1 MLPRWFIV
9 VATLTLLALSPARA
23 AVLVHDYTLRNTLSP
38 AGGGPPLSAMGG
50 NITALGYVFAGSPFT
65 IGTIPSVSSNISLE
79 FSFTF
84 RVQAGDLQPGMFS
97 AVSMGPGIYSITSPL
112 VLRSVA
118 PNSPLDAP
126 HDVNLHFVLTRNS
139 ATDAITGYVNGSPQF
154 TLAEDVKSSPDAIS
168 AGFNFSLREGSSAT
182 LASLGG
188 RVDFVRVYNGALS
201 AAEVSELFAAGSP
214 LAIPEPETYAL
225 FGAGL
230 IAYFLSR
237 RRKKPTGAPSPG

>member
-1 MLPRWFIV
+1 MFLRRFIV
-9 VATLTLLALSPARA
+9 GASLALLVLSSARA
-23 AVLVHDYTLRNTLSP
+23 AVLVHDYRLRGTLSP
-38 AGGGPPLSAMGG
+38 ASGGPPLSAVGG
-50 NITALGYVFAGSPFT
+50 NITALGYVFAGNPFT

-84 RVQAGDLQPGMFS
+84 RVQAGDLQPGTYS
-97 AVSMGPGIYSITSPL
+97 AVTIGPGIYSVTSPL

-118 PNSPLDAP
+118 TSSPLNTP

-139 ATDAITGYVNGSPQF
+139 TSDAIIGYVNGTPQF
-154 TLAEDVKSSPDAIS
+154 NLSEDVRSSPESIS

-188 RVDFVRVYNGALS
+188 RVDFVRVYNGALTS
-201 AAEVSELFAAGSP
+201 GEVGELFAAGAP

-237 RRKKPTGAPSPG
+237 RGRKSAVPRP

>member
-1 MLPRWFIV
+1 MFLRRFIV
-9 VATLTLLALSPARA
+9 GATLALLALSSARA
-23 AVLVHDYTLRNTLSP
+23 AVLEHDYTLRNTLSP
-38 AGGGPPLSAMGG
+38 ASGGPPLSVMGG
-50 NITALGYVFAGSPFT
+50 NITALGYVFAGNPVS

-84 RVQAGDLQPGMFS
+84 RVQSGNLEPAAFT
-97 AVSMGPGIYSITSPL
+97 AVSIGPGIYSITSPL
-112 VLRSVA
+112 VLQPVA
-118 PNSPLDAP
+118 PSSPLNAP

-139 ATDAITGYVNGSPQF
+139 ATDAITGYVNGSPEF
-154 TLAEDVKSSPDAIS
+154 TLSKDVKNSPDAIS
-168 AGFNFSLREGSSAT
+168 AGFNFSLREGSSST

-201 AAEVSELFAAGSP
+201 PGEVSQLFASGAP

-237 RRKKPTGAPSPG
+237 RIGKTKVPRT

>member
-1 MLPRWFIV
+1 MFLRRFIV
-9 VATLTLLALSPARA
+9 SATLALLALSSARA
-23 AVLVHDYTLRNTLSP
+23 AFLLHDYRLRGTLSP
-38 AGGGPPLSAMGG
+38 ASGGPPLSVMGG
-50 NITALGYVFAGSPFT
+50 NITALGYVFAGNPFT

-84 RVQAGDLQPGMFS
+84 RVQAGDLQPAAFT
-97 AVSMGPGIYSITSPL
+97 AVSIGPGIYSVTSPL
-112 VLRSVA
+112 VLRSVESS
-118 PNSPLDAP
+118 SPLSAP
-126 HDVNLHFVLTRNS
+126 HDVNVHFVLTRNS
-139 ATDAITGYVNGSPQF
+139 TTDTITGYVNGAPQF
-154 TLAEDVKSSPDAIS
+154 TLSEDVKSSPDAIS

-201 AAEVSELFAAGSP
+201 AGEVSELFAAGAP

-237 RRKKPTGAPSPG
+237 RGRKTAASRR